1 MKEMLFSLAFIL
13 CSTGI
18 QSVHP
23 MVLAGIRCDWRRSS
37 ESNFSKG
44 AAPCRPA
51 TPDRG
56 GMRHIWICGRP
67 GRRAIGNAKAAIGQ
81 WACSMSTRI
90 RWACIAEWYRGA
102 SLGRGAAQA
111 PSKGAVRAAAPVV
124 GGSGQAASDAV
135 LAKPSLDTRPM
146 RNSVTSG
153 NQLMVVPIAECLGNQ
168 VLREAQPCWGGGAHS
183 AALCSRCRPWWMRR
197 VRICGP
203 LHRRRRLRAKLRRQ
217 RYPWTT
223 RMPCLSAASPCVC
236 ARVYA
241 CPHRNG
247 ADDGGQA
254 GAPSAHDVGRDGMAD
269 GSFLVG

>member
-1 MKEMLFSLAFIL
+1 MGMLDVHADPLGLHRRVVPRGQPRSWCCAGSQQRR
-13 CSTGI
+13 CARGCAGRRGQWPGSVRRGPRQAVAGYAADAQQRHQR
-18 QSVHP
+18 QS
-23 MVLAGIRCDWRRSS
+23 ADGGTDRRVPGQP
-37 ESNFSKG
+37 G
-44 AAPCRPA
+44 AA
-51 TPDRG
+51 G
-56 GMRHIWICGRP
+56 S
-67 GRRAIGNAKAAIGQ
+67 AA
-81 WACSMSTRI
+81 
-90 RWACIAEWYRGA
+90 
-102 SLGRGAAQA
+102 
-111 PSKGAVRAAAPVV
+111 V
-124 GGSGQAASDAV
+124 
-135 LAKPSLDTRPM
+135 
-146 RNSVTSG
+146 
-153 NQLMVVPIAECLGNQ
+153 
-168 VLREAQPCWGGGAHS
+168 WGGGAHS

-197 VRICGP
+197 VRLCGP